1 MELFE
6 PGLYILF
13 SLKKS
18 SQYLVPEE
26 IIETELE
33 SEICL
38 KKSSSSRV
46 IFDWINLEKKN
57 TNIRINFKKI
67 LI

>member
-1 MELFE
+1 MELSDF
-6 PGLYILF
+6 GLYILF

-26 IIETELE
+26 TIEIELE

-38 KKSSSSRV
+38 KKSSSSKVMFEWR
-46 IFDWINLEKKN
+46 NLEKKI
-57 TNIRINFKKI
+57 TVIRINFKRI
-67 LI
+67 SI

>member
-1 MELFE
+1 MELSDF
-6 PGLYILF
+6 GLYILF

-26 IIETELE
+26 TIEIELE

-38 KKSSSSRV
+38 KKSSSSKV
-46 IFDWINLEKKN
+46 MFE
-57 TNIRINFKKI
+57 
-67 LI
+67 